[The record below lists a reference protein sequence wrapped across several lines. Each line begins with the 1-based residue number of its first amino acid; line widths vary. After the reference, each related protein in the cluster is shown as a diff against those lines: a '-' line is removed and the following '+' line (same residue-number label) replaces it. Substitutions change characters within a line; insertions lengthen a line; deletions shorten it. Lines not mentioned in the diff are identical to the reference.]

1 MSEKIISN
9 ITNQIQYNNI
19 PKYNNLEKYNNLC
32 IPENRAIKNPD
43 AKNWRNITWI
53 LTFLYNQKFC
63 NNLYNCLNYSENQK
77 LTNTNSFKFLN
88 ILNNLKNV

>member
-19 PKYNNLEKYNNLC
+19 PKYNNLEKYNNFMYTLKYSNKKSRC
-32 IPENRAIKNPD
+32 KKLQKYNLNT
-43 AKNWRNITWI
+43 NI
-53 LTFLYNQKFC
+53 LYNQKFC
-63 NNLYNCLNYSENQK
+63 NNLYNCLNYYENQK